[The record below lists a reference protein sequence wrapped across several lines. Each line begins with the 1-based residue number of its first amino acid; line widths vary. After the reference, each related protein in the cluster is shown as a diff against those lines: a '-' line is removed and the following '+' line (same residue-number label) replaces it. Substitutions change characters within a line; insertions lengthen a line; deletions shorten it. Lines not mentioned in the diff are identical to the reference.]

1 MRIVF
6 MGTPD
11 FAVPS
16 LEAVAEAFEVT
27 LVVTRPDAVRKRGK
41 KLEPSAIKKRAGE
54 LGLPVLETARMTDA
68 ALDAIRAARP
78 EIIVVAAYGCILPD
92 ELLAIPTIDCVNVHA
107 SLLPRWRGAA
117 PIQRAILA
125 GDSRAGV
132 SIMRVVHELD
142 AGAYCAQADLEIGNS
157 NTAELTQRLASLGA
171 QTLVEAL
178 PTLAERSAVWHEQ
191 DESQVSYAHKLTK
204 TEMFLSPQVSA
215 AHNALLVQAS
225 SDAAPARVALADK
238 SVRVLQA
245 RGVFVAHADTLA
257 VAPGELVAAQK
268 KVYAGCAEGVL
279 ELIAIRPDGKR
290 DMAAW
295 AWFAGLRGEGHTWA
309 KL

>member
-245 RGVFVAHADTLA
+245 RVVSEAQADTLA

-295 AWFAGLRGEGHTWA
+295 VWFAGLRGEGHTWA